1 MPKSSQTLHGSIRN
15 RMLKSLKRCR
25 RLQVVLLQ
33 VVLLQAEAEE
43 ELLPLQVP
51 LQLKAEAV
59 R

>member
-1 MPKSSQTLHGSIRN
+1 
-15 RMLKSLKRCR
+15 
-25 RLQVVLLQ
+25 VVLLQ